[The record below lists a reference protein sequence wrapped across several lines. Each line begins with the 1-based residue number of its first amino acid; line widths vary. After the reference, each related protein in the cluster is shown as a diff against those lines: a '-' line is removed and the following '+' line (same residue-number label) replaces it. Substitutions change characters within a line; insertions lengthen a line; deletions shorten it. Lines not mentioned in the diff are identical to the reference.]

1 MKHTTLF
8 RRRNG
13 KKTNRELQHEI
24 MHFTLIELLVV
35 IAIIAILAGMLL
47 PALAKARQA
56 AQRASCQGNIKQV
69 AAGIINYGLDNND
82 IIVPFAIHSSLA
94 PSRIEL
100 RGIVGPESHPWT
112 WFVSPY
118 LMPGIGS
125 PLDFCSDLTKHS
137 FGVIPARYRRGI
149 MKCPAMSNSLFYI
162 GYIHY
167 GMPRSCIGGWKYI
180 YDNKGKTKEWYAS
193 QIPMKFTNIK
203 SPGRKLLLADSQDGG
218 ASTTEGDF
226 GDPGFTG
233 GGMEE
238 MGRGVTGIYNENLR
252 GFSTKRHGNI
262 SNCAFPDG
270 HVEPF
275 TRGALK
281 AETAK
286 WPLGTMLGFED

>member
-1 MKHTTLF
+1 MKQTTLF
-8 RRRNG
+8 RWRNG

-47 PALAKARQA
+47 PALARARQA

-69 AAGIINYGLDNND
+69 AAGIIHYGLDNKD
-82 IIVPFAIHSSLA
+82 IIIPFAIHSDL
-94 PSRIEL
+94 PNNIEL
-100 RGIVGPESHPWT
+100 RGITGPYAHPWT

-125 PLDFCSDLTKHS
+125 PQDFCSDVTKHS
-137 FGVIPARYRRGI
+137 FAVIPARYRKGI
-149 MKCPAMSNSLFYI
+149 MKCPAMANSLYYI

-167 GMPRSCIGGWKYI
+167 GMPRSCIGGWRYL
-180 YDNKGKTKEWYAS
+180 YNNKGQTKEWYAS
-193 QIPMKFTNIK
+193 QIPWKFTNIK
-203 SPGRKLLLADSQDGG
+203 SPAKKLLLADSQDGG
-218 ASTTEGDF
+218 ASTGEGDF
-226 GDPGFTG
+226 SDPGYVG
-233 GGMEE
+233 GGTDA
-238 MGRGVTGIYNENLR
+238 MGRGLIGIYNENLR

>member
-1 MKHTTLF
+1 MNIISSFITHHSSFQRK
-8 RRRNG
+8 RC
-13 KKTNRELQHEI
+13 
-24 MHFTLIELLVV
+24 FTLIELLVV

-47 PALAKARQA
+47 PALARARQA
-56 AQRASCQGNIKQV
+56 AQRSSCQGNIKQV
-69 AAGIINYGLDNND
+69 AAGVISYGLDNND
-82 IIVPFAIHSSLA
+82 IIVPFAIHSDM
-94 PSRIEL
+94 PTRIEL
-100 RGIVGPESHPWT
+100 RGITGPYAFPWT

-125 PLDFCSDLTKHS
+125 PLDFCSDISKRN
-137 FGVIPARYRRGI
+137 FAVIPARYRKGI
-149 MKCPAMSNSLFYI
+149 MKCPAMSNSLYYV

-180 YDNKGKTKEWYAS
+180 YNNKGKTIEWYAS

-203 SPGRKLLLADSQDGG
+203 SPGRKLLLADSQDGV
-218 ASTTEGDF
+218 STSDGDF
-226 GDPGFTG
+226 SDPGFVG
-233 GGMEE
+233 PGDDK
-238 MGRGVTGIYNENLR
+238 MGRGRGLTGIYNENLV

-262 SNCAFPDG
+262 ANCAFSDG
-270 HVEPF
+270 HVEPI